1 MENYGTITKIDRH
14 WGGFTMK
21 ITLDRKISFL
31 HLGSLTETDSFLC
44 WNAHFGECQE
54 GDQIE
59 LNQSAE
65 LVSIKRQGQEIA
77 INKGSKAYFS
87 IEGMTHFIKYNIGM
101 TNNSES
107 SSGSNK
113 LEVAANKSVVKR
125 PQKNNNGVAVSKILG
140 ILGIISVA
148 MIASE
153 LVTKKVLKKKVKK

>member
-1 MENYGTITKIDRH
+1 
-14 WGGFTMK
+14 
-21 ITLDRKISFL
+21 
-31 HLGSLTETDSFLC
+31 
-44 WNAHFGECQE
+44 
-54 GDQIE
+54 
-59 LNQSAE
+59 
-65 LVSIKRQGQEIA
+65 
-77 INKGSKAYFS
+77 
-87 IEGMTHFIKYNIGM
+87 MTHFIKYNIGM